1 MNIRKTAICAA
12 MALGLAA
19 CESGSGGGISGSTV
33 GTLGGAAAGGLLG
46 SQFGGGTG
54 KLAATAVG
62 TLLGALVGREAGRR
76 LTENDGSRAAT
87 AERQALARNESISW
101 NNPDSGTRGTIDP
114 QRTYTNSNGQLCRDY
129 SHTIFVDGRAEQ
141 ATGTA
146 CRQSDGTWRL
156 VS

>member
-1 MNIRKTAICAA
+1 MNMRKTAICAA

-19 CESGSGGGISGSTV
+19 CESGSGVSGSTV

-62 TLLGALVGREAGRR
+62 TLLGALAGREAGRR
-76 LTENDGSRAAT
+76 LTENDGNRAAT
-87 AERQALARNESISW
+87 AERRALAQNETISW
-101 NNPDSGTRGTIDP
+101 NNPESGTRGTIDP
-114 QRTYTNSNGQLCRDY
+114 QRTYTNANGQLCRDY
-129 SHTIFVDGRAEQ
+129 THTIFVDGRAEQ

-146 CRQSDGTWRL
+146 CRQSDGNWRL